1 MLEPVVL
8 TWSGGK
14 DSALALHYIKTSR
27 QYQITYLLTTITE
40 DYNRISMH
48 GVRSILLDNQSEAL
62 GLPIEKVFISKNSSN
77 EEYENQMREKLLF
90 YQRQGISSVAFGDV
104 FLEDIRKYREQNLSK
119 VFMKGIF
126 PLWKKNTQELAGQFI
141 ELGFKAVIICVDSQN
156 LDKKFVGRYFDRQF
170 LSDLPANVDPC
181 GENGEFHSFVFDGPI
196 FKRPIFFKIG
206 DIVLRE
212 KHFYFCDLISDG
224 QKTKYDNSKK
234 K

>member
-1 MLEPVVL
+1 MKGQHMTEPIIL

-14 DSALALHYIKTSR
+14 DSALALYYLKNDHYNITS
-27 QYQITYLLTTITE
+27 LLTTITQ
-40 DYNRISMH
+40 DYDRISMH
-48 GVRSILLDNQSEAL
+48 GVRSILLDNQSESL

-90 YQRQGISSVAFGDV
+90 YQRQGVSSVAFGDL

-119 VFMKGIF
+119 VSMKGIF
-126 PLWKKNTQELAGQFI
+126 PLWKKNTQELARQFI

-196 FKRPIFFKIG
+196 FKKPISFKIG

-212 KHFYFCDLISDG
+212 KRFYFCDLLP
-224 QKTKYDNSKK
+224 
-234 K
+234 

>member
-119 VFMKGIF
+119 VTMKGVF
-126 PLWKKNTQELAGQFI
+126 PLWNKNTQKLAQQFI
-141 ELGFKAVIICVDSQN
+141 ELDFKAVIICVDSQN

-196 FKRPIFFKIG
+196 FKRPISFKIG

-212 KHFYFCDLISDG
+212 KRFYFCDLIPDP
-224 QKTKYDNSKK
+224 QKTK
-234 K
+234 

>member
-90 YQRQGISSVAFGDV
+90 Y
-104 FLEDIRKYREQNLSK
+104 
-119 VFMKGIF
+119 
-126 PLWKKNTQELAGQFI
+126 
-141 ELGFKAVIICVDSQN
+141 
-156 LDKKFVGRYFDRQF
+156 
-170 LSDLPANVDPC
+170 
-181 GENGEFHSFVFDGPI
+181 
-196 FKRPIFFKIG
+196 
-206 DIVLRE
+206 
-212 KHFYFCDLISDG
+212 
-224 QKTKYDNSKK
+224 
-234 K
+234 

>member
-14 DSALALHYIKTSR
+14 DSALALHYLKNSR
-27 QYQITYLLTTITE
+27 QYQITYLLTTLTHE
-40 DYNRISMH
+40 YNRISMH
-48 GVRSILLDNQSEAL
+48 GVRSILLDNQSESL

-77 EEYENQMREKLLF
+77 EEYENQMREKLRF
-90 YQRQGISSVAFGDV
+90 FQHQGVSSVAFGDL

-119 VFMKGIF
+119 VSMKGVF
-126 PLWKKNTQELAGQFI
+126 PLWKKNTQELALQFI

-196 FKRPIFFKIG
+196 FKNPIDFKKG
-206 DIVLRE
+206 EIVLRE
-212 KHFYFCDLISDG
+212 KRFWFCDLLP
-224 QKTKYDNSKK
+224 
-234 K
+234 

>member
-14 DSALALHYIKTSR
+14 DSALALHSLKNSR
-27 QYQITYLLTTITE
+27 QYKITSLLTTITK

-48 GVRSILLDNQSEAL
+48 GVRSILLDNQSESL

-90 YQRQGISSVAFGDV
+90 YQRQGVSSVAFGDL
-104 FLEDIRKYREQNLSK
+104 FLEDIRKYRELNLSK
-119 VFMKGIF
+119 VTMKGIF
-126 PLWKKNTQELAGQFI
+126 PLWKKNTQELARQFI
-141 ELGFKAVIICVDSQN
+141 ELGFKAVIICVDSQK

-170 LSDLPANVDPC
+170 LSDLPATIDPC

-196 FKRPIFFKIG
+196 FKKSISFKIG
-206 DIVLRE
+206 DIVLR
-212 KHFYFCDLISDG
+212 KKRFYFCDLIPDG
-224 QKTKYDNSKK
+224 QKTEQDNAKK
-234 K
+234 

>member
-1 MLEPVVL
+1 MKGQHMTEPIIL

-14 DSALALHYIKTSR
+14 DSALALYYLKNGHYHIRS
-27 QYQITYLLTTITE
+27 LLTTITK

-48 GVRSILLDNQSEAL
+48 GVRSILLDNQSESL

-90 YQRQGISSVAFGDV
+90 YQHQGVSSVAFGDL

-119 VFMKGIF
+119 VSMKGIF
-126 PLWKKNTQELAGQFI
+126 PLWKKNTHELAREFI
-141 ELGFKAVIICVDSQN
+141 ELGFKAVIICIDSQN
-156 LDKKFVGRYFDRQF
+156 LDKKFAGRYFDRQF
-170 LSDLPANVDPC
+170 LSDLSANVDPC

-196 FKRPIFFKIG
+196 FKKPISFTIG

-212 KHFYFCDLISDG
+212 KRFYFCDLLP
-224 QKTKYDNSKK
+224 
-234 K
+234 

>member
-14 DSALALHYIKTSR
+14 DSALALHYLKNSR
-27 QYQITYLLTTITE
+27 QYQITSLLTTITK

-48 GVRSILLDNQSEAL
+48 GVRSILLDNQSESL

-90 YQRQGISSVAFGDV
+90 YQRQGVSSVAFGDL

-119 VFMKGIF
+119 VTMKGIF
-126 PLWKKNTQELAGQFI
+126 PLWKKNTQELARQFI
-141 ELGFKAVIICVDSQN
+141 ELGFKAVIICVDSQK

-196 FKRPIFFKIG
+196 FKKPISFKIG

-212 KHFYFCDLISDG
+212 KRFYFCDLIPDG
-224 QKTKYDNSKK
+224 QKTGQDNAKK
-234 K
+234 

>member
-14 DSALALHYIKTSR
+14 DSALALYYLKNSR
-27 QYQITYLLTTITE
+27 QYQITSLLTTITK

-48 GVRSILLDNQSEAL
+48 GVRSILLDNQSESL

-77 EEYENQMREKLLF
+77 EEYENHMREKLLF
-90 YQRQGISSVAFGDV
+90 YQHQGISSVAFGDL

-126 PLWKKNTQELAGQFI
+126 PLWKKNTHELAREFI
-141 ELGFKAVIICVDSQN
+141 ELGFKAVIICIDSQN
-156 LDKKFVGRYFDRQF
+156 LDKKFVGRHFDCRF
-170 LSDLPANVDPC
+170 LSDLPANIDPC

-196 FKRPIFFKIG
+196 FKKPISFTIG
-206 DIVLRE
+206 ESVLRE
-212 KHFYFCDLISDG
+212 ERFYFCDLLP
-224 QKTKYDNSKK
+224 
-234 K
+234 

>member
-14 DSALALHYIKTSR
+14 DSALALHYLKTSR
-27 QYQITYLLTTITE
+27 QYQITYLLTTITK

-48 GVRSILLDNQSEAL
+48 GVRSILLDNQSESL

-119 VFMKGIF
+119 VTMKGVF
-126 PLWKKNTQELAGQFI
+126 PLWNKNTQKLAQQFI
-141 ELGFKAVIICVDSQN
+141 ELDFKAVIICVDSQN

-196 FKRPIFFKIG
+196 FKRPISFKIG

-212 KHFYFCDLISDG
+212 KRFYFCDLVPDE
-224 QKTKYDNSKK
+224 SKSGEVNAK

>member
-1 MLEPVVL
+1 MLESVVL

-14 DSALALHYIKTSR
+14 DSALALHYLKNSR
-27 QYQITYLLTTITE
+27 QYQITSLLTTITK

-48 GVRSILLDNQSEAL
+48 GVRSIFLDNQSESL

-90 YQRQGISSVAFGDV
+90 YKRQGVSSVAFGDL

-119 VFMKGIF
+119 VTMKGIF
-126 PLWKKNTQELAGQFI
+126 PLWKKNTQELARQFI
-141 ELGFKAVIICVDSQN
+141 ELGFKAVIICIDSQN

-170 LSDLPANVDPC
+170 LSDLPADVDPC
-181 GENGEFHSFVFDGPI
+181 GENGEFHSFVFDGQI
-196 FKRPIFFKIG
+196 FKKPIHFKIG

-212 KHFYFCDLISDG
+212 KRFYFCDLVPDG
-224 QKTKYDNSKK
+224 QKTGQNNAKK
-234 K
+234 

>member
-1 MLEPVVL
+1 MFEPVLL

-14 DSALALHYIKTSR
+14 DSALAFYYLKNSR
-27 QYQITYLLTTITE
+27 QYQITSLLTTITK

-48 GVRSILLDNQSEAL
+48 GVRSILLDNQSESL

-90 YQRQGISSVAFGDV
+90 YQHQGVSSVAFGDL

-119 VFMKGIF
+119 VAMKGIF
-126 PLWKKNTQELAGQFI
+126 PLWEKDTHKLARHFI
-141 ELGFKAVIICVDSQN
+141 DLGFKAVIICVDSQK
-156 LDKKFVGRYFDRQF
+156 LDKKFAGRYFDCRF

-196 FKRPIFFKIG
+196 FKKPIHFKIG
-206 DIVLRE
+206 NIVLRE
-212 KHFYFCDLISDG
+212 KRFYFCDLLP
-224 QKTKYDNSKK
+224 
-234 K
+234 

>member
-14 DSALALHYIKTSR
+14 DSALALHYLKNTR
-27 QYQITYLLTTITE
+27 QYQITNLLTTITK

-77 EEYENQMREKLLF
+77 KEYEIQIREKLLF
-90 YQRQGISSVAFGDV
+90 YKRQGVSSVAFGDL

-119 VFMKGIF
+119 VTMKGIF
-126 PLWKKNTQELAGQFI
+126 PLWNKNTQELANQFI
-141 ELGFKAVIICVDSQN
+141 ELGFKAVIICIDSQN

-170 LSDLPANVDPC
+170 LCDLPANVDPC

-196 FKRPIFFKIG
+196 FKSPISFKIG

-212 KHFYFCDLISDG
+212 KRFYFCDLIPDV
-224 QKTKYDNSKK
+224 QKTE
-234 K
+234 

>member
-14 DSALALHYIKTSR
+14 DSALALYYLKNSR
-27 QYQITYLLTTITE
+27 QYQITYLLTTITK

-48 GVRSILLDNQSEAL
+48 GVRSILLDRQSESL
-62 GLPIEKVFISKNSSN
+62 VLPIEKFFISKNSSN

-90 YQRQGISSVAFGDV
+90 YQRQGVSSVAFGDL

-119 VFMKGIF
+119 VTMKGIF
-126 PLWKKNTQELAGQFI
+126 PLWKENTKELAQQFI
-141 ELGFKAVIICVDSQN
+141 ELGFKAVIICIDSQN
-156 LDKKFVGRYFDRQF
+156 LDKKFVGRNFDRQF

-196 FKRPIFFKIG
+196 FKKPIFFKMS

-212 KHFYFCDLISDG
+212 KRFYFCDLIPNG
-224 QKTKYDNSKK
+224 QKTGQDNAKK
-234 K
+234 